1 MLVARVDVAHLE
13 AERFLHVRL
22 ATVVAA
28 PADWEWHGLQVVQF
42 GVPDLLADECA
53 GVQQAGGDLGGLE
66 LGAVVARRHDLGHV
80 SLAVEVEAPA
90 VQLQRQ
96 VHAAVEVPARLDA
109 PGVLPHAGRQ
119 RQLPPVRAAPAA
131 HRAAVHAAGVPAARG
146 DVVGLV
152 AQFGRHE
159 RAHAPAHQKEVGSD
173 RARHLFACGH
183 HHRVRTEDCWHGC
196 LALFIISKAFAL
208 MVFVDNAADMIPP

>member
-1 MLVARVDVAHLE
+1 MCAAAGDLQLGVRDLLVVICKSRGQVSLAKLVGAPAANNAHAGSELRARGAGVLVARVDVAHLE

-90 VQLQRQ
+90 LQLQRQ

-119 RQLPPVRAAPAA
+119 RQLPPVRAAPAT

-159 RAHAPAHQKEVGSD
+159 RAHAPAH
-173 RARHLFACGH
+173 
-183 HHRVRTEDCWHGC
+183 
-196 LALFIISKAFAL
+196 
-208 MVFVDNAADMIPP
+208 